1 MEKKKFQNL
10 CLTAIIIIL
19 FVTLL
24 VSLWQIAAILYE
36 DWKSRQYQGELE
48 EFLIIDQTQEETP
61 RETGEST
68 TEASP
73 AATEDT
79 AAVTEPSAA
88 APAETEPPEIPA
100 AVDFDGLQKI
110 NGDAVAWLYCPD
122 TPINYV
128 VAHGSDNDYYLRR
141 QLDGSYANCG
151 TLFMDYRNSG
161 DFSDWNTVIYGHHMK
176 NGTMFASLVEYQNQA
191 YYDAHP
197 VIYLYVPGHR
207 YELQV
212 VGGFVTSTG
221 DLIYYIP
228 AIQSERDRILAK
240 ALQKSTFVS
249 NAAVSDDDKLVTL
262 STCTYEYDNAR
273 YVLICK
279 LEEE

>member
-1 MEKKKFQNL
+1 MEKKNLHKL
-10 CLTAIIIIL
+10 CLITVIIL
-19 FVTLL
+19 LSVILL

-36 DWKSRQYQGELE
+36 EWKSQQFRNELE
-48 EFLIIDQTQEETP
+48 QFLIVDQTQEET
-61 RETGEST
+61 TQ
-68 TEASP
+68 
-73 AATEDT
+73 ATEETITETTLAT
-79 AAVTEPSAA
+79 AEGMVELTEPSV
-88 APAETEPPEIPA
+88 TKPPLAKPIPT
-100 AVDFDGLQKI
+100 AVDFDSLQKI
-110 NGDAVAWLYCPD
+110 NEDAVAWLFCLD

-128 VAHGSDNDYYLRR
+128 VAHGSDNDFYLRR

-151 TLFMDYRNSG
+151 TLFMDYRNSD

-176 NGTMFASLVEYQNQA
+176 NGTMFASLVEYKNQN

-207 YELQV
+207 YQLQV
-212 VGGFVTSTG
+212 VAGFVTSTD

-228 AIQSERDRILAK
+228 SIKSERDRILEN

-249 NAAVSDDDKLVTL
+249 NATVNDDDRLVTL

-279 LEEE
+279 LVEE